1 MKRIVCLLLT
11 LLSGCS
17 RNIDN
22 SGYTPTGNAI
32 LMEGEE
38 PTEAEEEENAQNLV
52 LAYYPDRS
60 LNPVFGSDYT
70 NRVLMSLM
78 YQGLFAVDSKKN
90 VTPIL
95 CASYKVSSNNRNWT
109 IYVDE
114 NATFSDGTPLTNT
127 DVYASY
133 QAARESDYYKGR
145 FTYIDNFVTGENNTI
160 TFLLTT
166 AYENFPLL
174 LDIPIVKAGQ

>member
-1 MKRIVCLLLT
+1 MKRIVCLLLTLGLLLT

-22 SGYTPTGNAI
+22 SGYTPTGDAI

-38 PTEAEEEENAQNLV
+38 PTEAEEEEDAQNLV

-60 LNPVFGSDYT
+60 LNPIFGSDYT

-109 IYVDE
+109 FYLE
-114 NATFSDGTPLTNT
+114 EGATFSDGSRVTPA
-127 DVYASY
+127 DVVATY
-133 QAARESDYYKGR
+133 QKAMENDYYKYR
-145 FTYIDNFVTGENNTI
+145 FYKQLRNVEAT
-160 TFLLTT
+160 
-166 AYENFPLL
+166 
-174 LDIPIVKAGQ
+174 

>member
-1 MKRIVCLLLT
+1 MKRIVCLILTLALFLT

-78 YQGLFAVDSKKN
+78 YQGLFAVDNKKN

-95 CASYKVSSNNRNWT
+95 CASYQVSANNRNWT
-109 IYVDE
+109 FYLE
-114 NATFSDGTPLTNT
+114 EGATFSDGSRVTAA
-127 DVYASY
+127 DVVATY
-133 QAARESDYYKGR
+133 QRAMENDYY
-145 FTYIDNFVTGENNTI
+145 
-160 TFLLTT
+160 
-166 AYENFPLL
+166 
-174 LDIPIVKAGQ
+174 

>member
-1 MKRIVCLLLT
+1 MKRIVCLLLTLALFLT

-22 SGYTPTGNAI
+22 SGYTPTGDAI

-60 LNPVFGSDYT
+60 LNAGFGSDYS

-78 YQGLFAVDSKKN
+78 
-90 VTPIL
+90 
-95 CASYKVSSNNRNWT
+95 
-109 IYVDE
+109 
-114 NATFSDGTPLTNT
+114 
-127 DVYASY
+127 
-133 QAARESDYYKGR
+133 
-145 FTYIDNFVTGENNTI
+145 
-160 TFLLTT
+160 
-166 AYENFPLL
+166 
-174 LDIPIVKAGQ
+174 